1 MRADDPFDMYLLR
14 VLSTLVAERSVS
26 RTAIKLNQSQP
37 AISAALKRLRGIVH
51 DPLLVRDKGMMM
63 PTQRAMELDKSA
75 RVALEEINRM
85 IAGPARFD
93 PAGAEQTFR
102 IGSPDF
108 LSVLFMS
115 RVVEDFRRQ
124 APGARLSVHP
134 LGVAFDYEHALAQG
148 ELDVVIGNWPR
159 PPEALHLAVI
169 LEDDLVCLLANDHP
183 YARRGMTSEQYLNAA
198 HLVPVPYSVAHRGVV
213 ETHLASM
220 RVRRNATVMLPF
232 FNMAPYLLPKTD
244 LIFTTSRHF
253 AQYYADIL
261 PLAIVEA
268 PIPFP
273 KMRFYQLWH
282 ERTHQSQ
289 PHQWLRSLLTRIGR
303 ELAEQGRTASKKPG
317 NSPEPK
323 QRIATRAPIGRLTPG
338 AASIPA
344 RTRRP

>member
-1 MRADDPFDMYLLR
+1 MRADDPFDTYLLR
-14 VLSTLVAERSVS
+14 VLTTLVAERSVS

-37 AISAALKRLRGIVH
+37 AISAALKRLREIVH
-51 DPLLVRDKGMMM
+51 DPLLVRDKGTMM
-63 PTQRAMELDKSA
+63 PTQRALELDKSA
-75 RVALEEINRM
+75 RIALEEIHRM
-85 IAGPARFD
+85 IVGPARFD
-93 PAGAEQTFR
+93 PAGSEQTFR

-108 LSVLFMS
+108 LSVFFMS

-134 LGVAFDYEHALAQG
+134 LGVAFDYEQALAQG

-169 LEDDLVCLLANDHP
+169 LEDDLVCLLARDHP

-232 FNMAPYLLPKTD
+232 FNMAPYLLPNTD

-273 KMRFYQLWH
+273 RMRFYQLWH
-282 ERTHQSQ
+282 ERTHHSQ
-289 PHQWLRSLLTRIGR
+289 PQQWLRSLLTKVGR
-303 ELAEQGRTASKKPG
+303 ELAERGKAPSKELG
-317 NSPEPK
+317 SSSGPK
-323 QRIATRAPIGRLTPG
+323 QRG
-338 AASIPA
+338 ASRVPSRSAKSASAMISSSSA
-344 RTRRP
+344 K